1 MKKEIFNTY
10 ANSIAKQF
18 HLTLDEMFA
27 RSKKRDIVDARQMLY
42 YLCME
47 RPMRI
52 SYIRSFL
59 AEHGYYI
66 GHSTIMHG
74 YKQAKKLIDSD
85 PDYKKLIKDIKK
97 NG

>member
-27 RSKKRDIVDARQMLY
+27 RSKKRDIVDARQMLWW
-42 YLCME
+42 LCME
-47 RPMRI
+47 RPIRI
-52 SYIRSFL
+52 SYIRTFMG
-59 AEHGYYI
+59 EHGFDAS
-66 GHSTIMHG
+66 HSTIIHG

-97 NG
+97 ND